1 MLVFMQE
8 EIERNCFNI
17 GRGKFDSMSS
27 TFKIV
32 FLACFLIVPL
42 AISWTED
49 DVDYFPADFT
59 CADSSKQLF
68 VFLLLFF

>member
-1 MLVFMQE
+1 
-8 EIERNCFNI
+8 
-17 GRGKFDSMSS
+17 MSR

-59 CADSSKQLF
+59 CADSSKNFFL
-68 VFLLLFF
+68 FLLLSSSFLA